1 MSRIGKKPVSI
12 PTGVQVKINGS
23 DVTVKGP
30 KGELKRTF
38 VDAISV
44 AQEGNEL
51 KVTRPNDERETRALH
66 GLTRALLNNMVEGVT
81 KGFKK
86 TMIVEGVGYRAEMA
100 GKNLTLYLGYSHPIV
115 IVPPD
120 GIAIGADP
128 KAKTISVE
136 GIDKEK
142 VGEISAEIRALRPP
156 EPYKGKGIRYENETV
171 RRKAGKAG
179 KVGG

>member
-12 PTGVQVKINGS
+12 PTGVQVKINGAEVS
-23 DVTVKGP
+23 VKGP

-38 VDAISV
+38 AESINV
-44 AQEGNEL
+44 AQEGSEL
-51 KVTRPNDERETRALH
+51 KVSRPDDLRETRALH

-100 GKNLTLYLGYSHPIV
+100 GKNLMLYLGYSHPI
-115 IVPPD
+115 IIAPPD

-156 EPYKGKGIRYENETV
+156 EPYKGKGIRYDNEVV